1 MAETT
6 VAERNAS
13 VAGPPRLDGIDHV
26 SFPCRDLEE
35 GIRFYRDVL
44 GGRMLVKEDAFALFE
59 ICGARFGIGSA
70 GCTFIEPGTEYP
82 HIGFACSADALV
94 AMRNWLARCG
104 IPTTNPWTRHGVEA
118 LLFFR
123 DPSGNVIELFCHEG
137 YEDAPNLPRGPA
149 RGHGIAIDIDAISYS
164 EWHLPEGFDPA

>member
-6 VAERNAS
+6 AAERNAG

-44 GGRMLVKEDAFALFE
+44 GGKMLVREDAFALFE

-82 HIGFACSADALV
+82 HIGFACNADALV
-94 AMRNWLARCG
+94 AMQNWLARCG

-149 RGHGIAIDIDAISYS
+149 RGHGITIDIDAISYS
-164 EWHLPEGFDPA
+164 EWHLPEDFDPA

>member
-1 MAETT
+1 MAETAIT
-6 VAERNAS
+6 ERS
-13 VAGPPRLDGIDHV
+13 VGVGGPPHLDGIDHV

-44 GGRMLVKEDAFALFE
+44 GGKMLVREDAFALFE

-94 AMRNWLARCG
+94 AMQNWLARCG

-137 YEDAPNLPRGPA
+137 FEDAPNLPRGPA
-149 RGHGIAIDIDAISYS
+149 RGHGITIDIDAISYS
-164 EWHLPEGFDPA
+164 EWHLPEGFDQA

>member
-1 MAETT
+1 MAETAIT
-6 VAERNAS
+6 ERSAG
-13 VAGPPRLDGIDHV
+13 VGGPPHLDGIDHV
-26 SFPCRDLEE
+26 SFPCRDLDE

-44 GGRMLVKEDAFALFE
+44 GGKMLVREDAFALFE

-70 GCTFIEPGTEYP
+70 GCTFIEPGAEYP

-94 AMRNWLARCG
+94 AMQNWLARCG

-149 RGHGIAIDIDAISYS
+149 RGHGITIDIDAISYS
-164 EWHLPEGFDPA
+164 EWRLPEDFETA

>member
-1 MAETT
+1 MAETAIT
-6 VAERNAS
+6 ERS
-13 VAGPPRLDGIDHV
+13 VGVGGPPHLDGIDHV

-44 GGRMLVKEDAFALFE
+44 GGKMLVREDAFALFE

-94 AMRNWLARCG
+94 AMQNWLARCG

-149 RGHGIAIDIDAISYS
+149 RGHGITIDIDAISYS

>member
-1 MAETT
+1 MAETAIT
-6 VAERNAS
+6 ERS
-13 VAGPPRLDGIDHV
+13 VGVGGPPHLDGIDHV

-35 GIRFYRDVL
+35 GIRFYRGVL
-44 GGRMLVKEDAFALFE
+44 GGKMLVKEDAFALFE

-94 AMRNWLARCG
+94 AMQNWLARCG

-149 RGHGIAIDIDAISYS
+149 RGHGITIDIDAISYS

>member
-6 VAERNAS
+6 VAERHAG

-26 SFPCRDLEE
+26 SVPCRDLEE

-44 GGRMLVKEDAFALFE
+44 GGKMLVREDAFALFE

-94 AMRNWLARCG
+94 AMQNWLGRCG
-104 IPTTNPWTRHGVEA
+104 IPTTKPWTRHGVEA

-149 RGHGIAIDIDAISYS
+149 RGHGITIDIDAISYS

>member
-1 MAETT
+1 MAEAS
-6 VAERNAS
+6 VVERSAG

-26 SFPCRDLEE
+26 SFPCRDLDE

-44 GGRMLVKEDAFALFE
+44 GGKMLVREDAFALFD
-59 ICGARFGIGSA
+59 ICGARIGIGSA
-70 GCTFIEPGTEYP
+70 GCTFIEPGNEYP
-82 HIGFACSADALV
+82 HMGFACGADALV
-94 AMRNWLARCG
+94 AMQGWLAACG

-137 YEDAPNLPRGPA
+137 YEGAADLPRGPA
-149 RGHGIAIDIDAISYS
+149 RGHGITIDIDSIAYS
-164 EWHLPEGFDPA
+164 EWHLPEGFGSA

>member
-6 VAERNAS
+6 AAERNAG

-44 GGRMLVKEDAFALFE
+44 GGKMLVREDAFALFE

-94 AMRNWLARCG
+94 AMQNWLARCG

-149 RGHGIAIDIDAISYS
+149 RGHGITIDIDAISYS
-164 EWHLPEGFDPA
+164 EWRLPEGFDPA

>member
-6 VAERNAS
+6 VAERNAGA
-13 VAGPPRLDGIDHV
+13 AGPPRLDGIDHV

-94 AMRNWLARCG
+94 AMQTWLARCG

-149 RGHGIAIDIDAISYS
+149 RGHGITIDIDAISYS

>member
-1 MAETT
+1 MAETAIT
-6 VAERNAS
+6 EQSIGVG
-13 VAGPPRLDGIDHV
+13 GPPRLDGIDHV

-35 GIRFYRDVL
+35 GICFYRDVL
-44 GGRMLVKEDAFALFE
+44 GGKMLVKEDAFALFE
-59 ICGARFGIGSA
+59 ICGARIGIGSA

-94 AMRNWLARCG
+94 GMQGWLAACG
-104 IPTTNPWTRHGVEA
+104 IPTTDPWTRQGVET

-149 RGHGIAIDIDAISYS
+149 RGHGITIDIDAISYS

>member
-6 VAERNAS
+6 VTERSGS

-26 SFPCRDLEE
+26 SFPCRDLDE

-44 GGRMLVKEDAFALFE
+44 GGNMLVREDAFALFE
-59 ICGARFGIGSA
+59 ICGARIGIGSA

-82 HIGFACSADALV
+82 HIGFACSADAFV
-94 AMRNWLARCG
+94 AMQNWLAACG
-104 IPTTNPWTRHGVEA
+104 IPTTDPWTRKGVET

-149 RGHGIAIDIDAISYS
+149 RGHGITIDIDAISYS
-164 EWHLPEGFDPA
+164 EWRLPDGFEPA